1 MLYKIKLI
9 TSYKKAQ
16 VGSIYETDLEKATEL
31 VELKRAEWVKSPR
44 QQDKEARR
52 AEASKTVVETKVM
65 SPRVGRKGYKTK

>member
-9 TSYKKAQ
+9 TSYKRAE

-31 VELKRAEWVKSPR
+31 VNLKRAEWVKSPR

-52 AEASKTVVETKVM
+52 AAEKVVAATKVM
-65 SPRVGRKGYKTK
+65 SPEIGRRGYKTK

>member
-31 VELKRAEWVKSPR
+31 VNLKRASWVGSPEE
-44 QQDKEARR
+44 QEKKALK
-52 AEASKTVVETKVM
+52 AEAPKKVVETKVM
-65 SPRVGRKGYKTK
+65 SPRDGRRGYKTK